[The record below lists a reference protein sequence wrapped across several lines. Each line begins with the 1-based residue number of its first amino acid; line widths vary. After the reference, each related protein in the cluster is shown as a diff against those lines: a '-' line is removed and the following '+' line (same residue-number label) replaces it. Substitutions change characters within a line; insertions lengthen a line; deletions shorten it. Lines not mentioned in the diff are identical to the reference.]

1 MFNCKKC
8 EEEVSNAKM
17 AGLVIGQIGRETA
30 QAKGLSP
37 QSKAD
42 FIAGLLSGAKIQC
55 PNCSSTN
62 WNYS

>member
-8 EEEVSNAKM
+8 HEEVSNAKM
-17 AGLVIGQIGRETA
+17 AGLVIGQIGREKA
-30 QAKGLSP
+30 LSQGLSP

-55 PNCSSTN
+55 PSCNSTN